1 MEQCTI
7 CGADVRHHIL
17 CRWPHLITSP
27 LRQFNLNDVMEEEK
41 HMMVPQRLPSITP
54 AESVEGIGGVQG
66 YLQHESAQ
74 TPSQSGLTDGRGYR
88 RAPEPHSCPGVIAL
102 LPSSLTCVTPRT
114 LMAFSS
120 VDSVA
125 VDKVC
130 THAPLLS
137 GKRCEHFSSSG
148 CRLTVSQDI
157 AARSFPPPLHDK
169 RALTP
174 MAQLY
179 FGKAIFEE
187 VLYYQTYQVLATR
200 FILVPAF

>member
-66 YLQHESAQ
+66 HLQHESAQ

-88 RAPEPHSCPGVIAL
+88 RALSHILAPESQHCCPHLYVCNPKNANGVLLSRQCGCGQSLQACSAL
-102 LPSSLTCVTPRT
+102 IRKGLRT
-114 LMAFSS
+114 LQQLGLQ
-120 VDSVA
+120 
-125 VDKVC
+125 
-130 THAPLLS
+130 THRELGYRGSKFPS
-137 GKRCEHFSSSG
+137 P
-148 CRLTVSQDI
+148 T
-157 AARSFPPPLHDK
+157 AR
-169 RALTP
+169 
-174 MAQLY
+174 
-179 FGKAIFEE
+179 
-187 VLYYQTYQVLATR
+187 
-200 FILVPAF
+200 